1 MEVEVRIEPGC
12 LEPRITVTVAE
23 MTDEVSALVSRLA
36 GRAPSVLLGSR
47 DGKLQVIREE
57 DLIRVYAAGGRVYA
71 VTDKGEYTLR
81 QRLYEME
88 ERLDRDR
95 FVRVSN
101 SEIIHL
107 QKVDHFDLSVTGTIQ
122 VVFSDG
128 TDTYVSRRY
137 VSKIKKRL
145 GI

>member
-1 MEVEVRIEPGC
+1 MEVEVKIDPAC
-12 LEPRITVTVAE
+12 TEPRITVTAAG
-23 MTDEVSALVSRLA
+23 MTDELSALVSKLT
-36 GRAPSVLLGSR
+36 GRSPSVLSGGR
-47 DGKLQVIREE
+47 EGKVQVIPEE
-57 DLIRVYAAGGRVYA
+57 DLIRVYASGGRVFA
-71 VTDKGEYTLR
+71 VTEKGEYTLR
-81 QRLYEME
+81 HRLYEME
-88 ERLDRDR
+88 ERLDGGR

-128 TDTYVSRRY
+128 TVTYVSRRY
-137 VSKIKKRL
+137 VAKIKKIL

>member
-1 MEVEVRIEPGC
+1 MEVEVKLDPAC
-12 LEPRITVTVAE
+12 TEPRITVTTAE
-23 MTDEVSALVSRLA
+23 MTDELSALVSKLS
-36 GRAPSVLLGSR
+36 GRPPSILSGSK
-47 DGKLQVIREE
+47 DGKLQVIRQE
-57 DLIRVYAAGGRVYA
+57 DLIRVYAAGGRVLA
-71 VTDKGEYTLR
+71 VTENGEYTLR

-88 ERLDRDR
+88 ERLDSSR

-122 VVFSDG
+122 VVFANG

-137 VSKIKKRL
+137 VSKIKKIL